1 MATTENTETQ
11 NTVRELLQD
20 NFPDV
25 DLEAG
30 ALVGSGA
37 LDSMASIQLVSL
49 LEDEFDISLS
59 PLDMVP
65 EDFASVAAIA
75 ALVDRL
81 MEE

>member
-30 ALVGSGA
+30 DLVGSGA
-37 LDSMASIQLVSL
+37 LDSMAAIQLVSL

-65 EDFASVAAIA
+65 ENFASVAAIA

>member
-30 ALVGSGA
+30 DLVGSGA
-37 LDSMASIQLVSL
+37 LDG
-49 LEDEFDISLS
+49 
-59 PLDMVP
+59 
-65 EDFASVAAIA
+65 
-75 ALVDRL
+75 VDPAGQPPGGRV
-81 MEE
+81 

>member
-30 ALVGSGA
+30 DLVGSGA

-65 EDFASVAAIA
+65 ENFASGAAIA